1 MFRKQGGEWEPG
13 PHKSPGGGD
22 GGGGGVSFASAD
34 LGQAAGASDHNDD
47 VQSEWSEAG
56 QPIRALEFLPVRES
70 RSLVARRAADVERQ
84 RERNQCV
91 PSRVPP
97 LSLLPLRAF

>member
-1 MFRKQGGEWEPG
+1 MFRKQGGEREPG
-13 PHKSPGGGD
+13 PHKSPG

-34 LGQAAGASDHNDD
+34 LGQAAAGASDHNDD

-70 RSLVARRAADVERQ
+70 RSLVAHRAADV
-84 RERNQCV
+84 
-91 PSRVPP
+91 
-97 LSLLPLRAF
+97 